1 MFDFGRF
8 FTILIKN
15 QFFFLN
21 VFVMVFGHENH
32 FQAVFSTLQQ
42 ILTFLTAFQFLCSLA
57 VLVVCE
63 RVLND
68 LKRFDTN
75 LVNKLLKNTFFLVLG
90 HKNHF

>member
-1 MFDFGRF
+1 M
-8 FTILIKN
+8 
-15 QFFFLN
+15 
-21 VFVMVFGHENH
+21 
-32 FQAVFSTLQQ
+32 
-42 ILTFLTAFQFLCSLA
+42 TAFEFLCCLAVLVISKQISLELKCLT

-75 LVNKLLKNTFFLVLG
+75 LVNKLFKNTFFLVLG